1 MGLYFNIK
9 KHPTVFQSQQRIPE
23 KHQEVYRV
31 DFLEKLLTE
40 QKNINKNINKSIHSI
55 NQMVEQ
61 YGNKHSKQLQDI
73 NSSVQIVKNKQVEQA
88 SSDKNIKETLDLLL
102 KEQSQSHEEV
112 VTRLKHLFNN
122 HNETDENIK
131 KLFEKI
137 ESEQEYLRNVIQAY
151 FTEIIEQQAT
161 HQKQLEQGNFN
172 QEEIRINMKDLA
184 ALGNVFKEQLQLIE
198 KAQQELLEM
207 LQSLDKNQKHL
218 TSKMEEQGDYQS
230 GILNRLETQ
239 EAYTDKILRQLDH
252 LRSVIFERAGVIVEK
267 IEKGFKQ
274 TTSHI
279 TRFFNTSERQSLD
292 EFIQDVE
299 VKKEKQEKIKS

>member
-1 MGLYFNIK
+1 
-9 KHPTVFQSQQRIPE
+9 
-23 KHQEVYRV
+23 
-31 DFLEKLLTE
+31 
-40 QKNINKNINKSIHSI
+40 
-55 NQMVEQ
+55 
-61 YGNKHSKQLQDI
+61 
-73 NSSVQIVKNKQVEQA
+73 
-88 SSDKNIKETLDLLL
+88 
-102 KEQSQSHEEV
+102 
-112 VTRLKHLFNN
+112 
-122 HNETDENIK
+122 
-131 KLFEKI
+131 
-137 ESEQEYLRNVIQAY
+137 
-151 FTEIIEQQAT
+151 T
-161 HQKQLEQGNFN
+161 HQKHLEQGNFN

-267 IEKGFKQ
+267 IEKGFNQ